1 MPAESVLPWREG
13 LVACMHTREEKR
25 GVAMLKAA
33 SRAMKMS
40 GARGS
45 AAGRT
50 RQEG

>member
-40 GARGS
+40 GTRATATARNRRG
-45 AAGRT
+45 
-50 RQEG
+50 